1 MKELSPEIVSRSF
14 ADAKALYAQ
23 WGVDVEQALRTLASI
38 PLSIHCWQGDDVH
51 GYEETEVLGGQGVQ
65 TTGSYPGRARTADE
79 LRADFQTAA
88 GLIPGS
94 HRFALHANYAETGGK
109 KVGRDR
115 IGPEHFARWMSWAKE
130 TGIKLDFNQTFFN
143 HPLADSGF
151 TLSSRD
157 PKIRKFWVEHA
168 MRCREIGE
176 AMGRAQGSPCVVNLW
191 IQDGYKDTPA
201 DRFGPRQ
208 ILKQSLDEV
217 FARKM
222 DPREELD
229 TLEGKLFGVGT
240 ESYVVGSHEFY
251 IGYALKND
259 LIITLDTGHYPSH
272 GDRDGQDL
280 LAPPL
285 REGAVPARE
294 PRHPLGQRP
303 RRHPGRRAEGPCRG
317 AGPGGRVGQ
326 GAHRHGFLRREHQ
339 QDRRLGDRGTLHAAR
354 ASHRAARAG
363 SRDPRGRAGGQPHGA
378 PRPAGGG
385 EEPSLRRGLG
395 RVLPAREGCP
405 SARRGS
411 RRWPSTRRRCS
422 RRGGKAV
429 SWT

>member
-38 PLSIHCWQGDDVH
+38 PLSIHCWQGDDVR

-65 TTGSYPGRARTADE
+65 TTGSHPGRARTADE

-88 GLIPGS
+88 SLIPGS

-168 MRCREIGE
+168 IRCREIGE

-217 FARKM
+217 FARKL

-259 LIITLDTGHYPSH
+259 LLITLDTGHYHPTETVTDKISSLLPFAKGLFLH
-272 GDRDGQDL
+272 VSRGIRWDSDHVVTLGDDL
-280 LAPPL
+280 KALAAELVQADAWDKVRIGTDFFDASINRIAAWVIGARSTL
-285 REGAVPARE
+285 RALLIALLEPAAEIRAAELAGNLTARLALQEEAKNLPFGAVWDE
-294 PRHPLGQRP
+294 YC
-303 RRHPGRRAEGPCRG
+303 RRATVP
-317 AGPGGRVGQ
+317 VGV
-326 GAHRHGFLRREHQ
+326 AWIAKMAEHEATVLAKRR
-339 QDRRLGDRGTLHAAR
+339 
-354 ASHRAARAG
+354 
-363 SRDPRGRAGGQPHGA
+363 
-378 PRPAGGG
+378 
-385 EEPSLRRGLG
+385 
-395 RVLPAREGCP
+395 
-405 SARRGS
+405 
-411 RRWPSTRRRCS
+411 
-422 RRGGKAV
+422 
-429 SWT
+429 